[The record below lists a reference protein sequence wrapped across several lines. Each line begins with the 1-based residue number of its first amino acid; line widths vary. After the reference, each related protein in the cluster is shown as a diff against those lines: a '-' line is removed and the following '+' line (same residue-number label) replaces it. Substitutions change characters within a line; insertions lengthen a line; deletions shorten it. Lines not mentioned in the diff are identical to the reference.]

1 MEQRYGRGVEVTND
15 GRAVPNGRPG
25 HGLLGMRQRV
35 DLYGGDL
42 DAGPDEDGGLQGARS
57 AAARLLVGV
66 IRALIVDDQ
75 ALVRGGFRL
84 ILDAQKDSEGIGE
97 AQDGRDARELASDL
111 GPDVVL
117 MDVRMP
123 GLDGLAAASRIL
135 SADPAVKVVMLTT
148 FNEDDYVH
156 QALRFGASGF
166 LLKVA
171 PPERLVE
178 SIRVAAG
185 GDALLDPLVTRKI
198 IEAFAAT
205 APRCHDRPR
214 ELDQLTARESEVL
227 HMLARG
233 MSNAEIAAALVVGDA
248 TIKTH
253 VARVLM
259 KLELRDRVHAVVY
272 AYEHGLVRPGEPSA
286 PPARS

>member
-1 MEQRYGRGVEVTND
+1 VTT
-15 GRAVPNGRPG
+15 
-25 HGLLGMRQRV
+25 RV
-35 DLYGGDL
+35 
-42 DAGPDEDGGLQGARS
+42 
-57 AAARLLVGV
+57 LLVDDE
-66 IRALIVDDQ
+66 AIVRTGLRMILEAEDD
-75 ALVRGGFRL
+75 LEV
-84 ILDAQKDSEGIGE
+84 IGE
-97 AQDGRDARELASDL
+97 AADGMQAVTTTAALR
-111 GPDVVL
+111 PDVVL

-123 GLDGLAAASRIL
+123 GMDGLAAASRIL
-135 SADPAVKVVMLTT
+135 SADPTVKVVMLTT

-156 QALRFGASGF
+156 RALRFGASGF

-178 SIRVAAG
+178 TIRVAAR

-198 IEAFAAT
+198 IEAFATAT
-205 APRCHDRPR
+205 PRSIDRPP
-214 ELDQLTARESEVL
+214 ELNQLTARESEVL

-253 VARVLM
+253 VARILM
-259 KLELRDRVHAVVY
+259 KLGLRDRVQAVVY
-272 AYEHGLVRPGEPSA
+272 AYEHGLVHPGGPSA